1 MCEVF
6 SELGYALVLFFSSTI
21 YRGIAQLVGRGIWD
35 AEVGGSNPSTPTKRE
50 RLCSGSPDY
59 RGVCGLDSQKYMIG
73 LVSGKVLETWLSE
86 RM

>member
-1 MCEVF
+1 MAKF
-6 SELGYALVLFFSSTI
+6 
-21 YRGIAQLVGRGIWD
+21 GIAPDL
-35 AEVGGSNPSTPTKRE
+35 GSGDFAGSSPVASIKRE